1 MGPNEIERYRWPL
14 ALALLVVAAFFLWT
28 RASGDATGSPSPS
41 PSIVVGEVGGEVL
54 TATAAP
60 SDPATPIPTL
70 TPAATPSPLPTPSP
84 SPTPEAGGFDAE
96 VLACRSISGSQCN
109 DQLGTLRPNEA
120 TFTAL
125 VRFTDARAGDVMN
138 AILSGPGG
146 TVEGGAHALGG
157 GGDGHYYA
165 QFQAGGLP
173 AGDYTLTATRNGE
186 EVATTTFRKV
196 GN

>member
-1 MGPNEIERYRWPL
+1 VPPNSIEQYRWPL
-14 ALALLVVAAFFLWT
+14 ALALLLVAAFFLWT
-28 RASGDATGSPSPS
+28 RTSGDVDAPAPPPSPS

-54 TATAAP
+54 TETPAP
-60 SDPATPIPTL
+60 SEPATPV
-70 TPAATPSPLPTPSP
+70 PSPTPIATASP
-84 SPTPEAGGFDAE
+84 SPTPAADGFEAE

-109 DQLGTLRPNEA
+109 DELGTLRPNAA

-125 VRFTDARAGDVMN
+125 VRFTDARAGNVLN

-146 TVEGGAHALGG
+146 TIEGGAHALEG

>member
-1 MGPNEIERYRWPL
+1 VPTNSIEHYRWPL
-14 ALALLVVAAFFLWT
+14 ALALLLVAAFFLWT
-28 RASGDATGSPSPS
+28 RASGDVDPPATPPSPS

-54 TATAAP
+54 TETPAP
-60 SDPATPIPTL
+60 SEPATP
-70 TPAATPSPLPTPSP
+70 APSPTPIATASP
-84 SPTPEAGGFDAE
+84 SPTPAADGFEAE
-96 VLACRSISGSQCN
+96 VLACRSISGSHCN
-109 DQLGTLRPNEA
+109 DELGTLRPNAA

-146 TVEGGAHALGG
+146 TIEGGAHALEG

-165 QFQAGGLP
+165 QFLTGGLP

-186 EVATTTFRKV
+186 EVAMTTFRKV

>member
-1 MGPNEIERYRWPL
+1 MHPRSFDRYRWPL
-14 ALALLVVAAFFLWT
+14 ALGLLAVAAIFLWT
-28 RASGDATGSPSPS
+28 RAAGDVDAPASPS

-54 TATAAP
+54 TETPAP
-60 SDPATPIPTL
+60 SEPATPVPTQ
-70 TPAATPSPLPTPSP
+70 SPVPTASL
-84 SPTPEAGGFDAE
+84 SPTPAPDGFNAE
-96 VLACRSISGSQCN
+96 VLACGSISGSQCN
-109 DQLGTLRPNEA
+109 DQLGTLRPNA
-120 TFTAL
+120 STFTAL

-138 AILSGPGG
+138 AILTGPGG
-146 TVEGGAHALGG
+146 TVEGGAHALQG

-186 EVATTTFRKV
+186 EVATTSFRKV

>member
-1 MGPNEIERYRWPL
+1 MPPTPLEQYRWPL
-14 ALALLVVAAFFLWT
+14 ALALLLVAGFFLWT
-28 RASGDATGSPSPS
+28 RASGDVTAPASPS
-41 PSIVVGEVGGEVL
+41 PSIVVGELGGEVL
-54 TATAAP
+54 TVTPAP
-60 SDPATPIPTL
+60 SEPATPIPTQ
-70 TPAATPSPLPTPSP
+70 TPAATPSP
-84 SPTPEAGGFDAE
+84 SPTAEADGFDAE
-96 VLACRSISGSQCN
+96 VLACRSISGSQCR
-109 DQLGTLRPNEA
+109 DELDTLRPNVA

-125 VRFTDARAGDVMN
+125 VRFTDARAGDVLN

-146 TVEGGAHALGG
+146 MVDGGAHTLEG
-157 GGDGHYYA
+157 GGDGYYYA

>member
-1 MGPNEIERYRWPL
+1 MPPNSIEQYRWPL
-14 ALALLVVAAFFLWT
+14 ALALLLVAAFFLWT
-28 RASGDATGSPSPS
+28 RASGDADAPATPPSPS
-41 PSIVVGEVGGEVL
+41 PSIVVGELGGEVL
-54 TATAAP
+54 ATATPAP
-60 SDPATPIPTL
+60 SDTATPTPIL
-70 TPAATPSPLPTPSP
+70 TPAPSP
-84 SPTPEAGGFDAE
+84 SPTREADGFDAE
-96 VLACRSISGSQCN
+96 VLACRSISGSRCN

-125 VRFTDARAGDVMN
+125 VRFTDARAGDVLN

-186 EVATTTFRKV
+186 EVATTTLRKV
-196 GN
+196 GS

>member
-1 MGPNEIERYRWPL
+1 MPPSSIEQYRWPL
-14 ALALLVVAAFFLWT
+14 ALALLLVAAFFLWT
-28 RASGDATGSPSPS
+28 RASGDVDAPAAPSPS
-41 PSIVVGEVGGEVL
+41 PSIVVGELGGEVL
-54 TATAAP
+54 ATATPAP
-60 SDPATPIPTL
+60 SDSATPIPTL
-70 TPAATPSPLPTPSP
+70 TPAPTPSP
-84 SPTPEAGGFDAE
+84 SPTPEADGFDAE
-96 VLACRSISGSQCN
+96 VLACGSISGSQCN
-109 DQLGTLRPNEA
+109 DQLDTLRPNAA

-125 VRFTDARAGDVMN
+125 VRFTDARAGDVLN

-146 TVEGGAHALGG
+146 TIEGGAHALEG